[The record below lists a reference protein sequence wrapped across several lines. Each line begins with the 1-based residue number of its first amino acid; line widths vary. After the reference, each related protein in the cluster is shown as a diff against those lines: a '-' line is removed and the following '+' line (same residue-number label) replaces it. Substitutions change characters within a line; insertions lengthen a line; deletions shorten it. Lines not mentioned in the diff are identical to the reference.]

1 MKDLIAAMLCLA
13 ITGYAL
19 AGSGLR
25 DNDDPDAPPWEE
37 EAVQLPAF
45 PQEANLR
52 EFYVSPTTSHKFLI
66 DASTLSVGKD
76 GVVRYVLVVRTSG
89 GATNT
94 TYEGIRCASG
104 EFKIFATGHR
114 DGTWALARKGEWRP
128 IENKP
133 TNRQHAALSRDYFC
147 PIGTSIQTPAEGQEA
162 LRLGKHPR
170 AI

>member
-1 MKDLIAAMLCLA
+1 MAAMLCLA
-13 ITGYAL
+13 ISGSAI
-19 AGSGLR
+19 AGLGQR

-37 EAVQLPAF
+37 EAVQLPAY

-52 EFYVSPTTSHKFLI
+52 EFYVSPTTTHKFFI

-76 GVVRYVLVVRTSG
+76 RVVRYVLVVRTRG

-94 TYEGIRCASG
+94 TYEGMRCESG
-104 EFKIFATGHR
+104 EYKIFATGHR
-114 DGTWALARKGEWRP
+114 DGTWVLARGSTWRP

-133 TNRQHAALSRDYFC
+133 TNRQHAALSREYFC
-147 PIGTSIQTPAEGQEA
+147 PVGTSILTPAEGQEA
-162 LRLGKHPR
+162 LRLGKHPS